1 MRVIVVTPPADPVVS
16 WADAKKH
23 LRLSGEAEKGYVEG
37 LIEAATGH
45 LAGVDGFLGRSLG
58 AQVLE
63 LRHDACAIR
72 DSVRLRYGP
81 VIELVSVQYRDA
93 NGDLHTVDNVEFE
106 LLGNDLVAAG
116 SAFAWK
122 GNAYHR
128 EAVRVRYRAG
138 YEDGIPAPL
147 RTAILLMVGDLY
159 RNRETV
165 AAVEMHKVPMS
176 ATVEALLQPFRVYG

>member
-1 MRVIVVTPPADPVVS
+1 MRVLVVTPPAAPVVS

-23 LRLSGEAEKGYVEG
+23 LRLSADTEKSYVEG

-58 AQVLE
+58 VQVLE
-63 LRHDACAIR
+63 MRHDACAIR
-72 DSVRLRYGP
+72 DVVRLRYGP

-93 NGDLHTVDNVEFE
+93 DGDLHTVDNAEFE
-106 LLGNDLVAAG
+106 LVGSDLVPAG
-116 SAFAWK
+116 SAFAWA

-138 YEDGIPAPL
+138 YEGGIPAPL
-147 RTAILLMVGDLY
+147 RTSILLMVGDLY

-165 AAVEMHKVPMS
+165 SAVEMRKVPMS
-176 ATVEALLQPFRVYG
+176 ATVDALLQPFRIFI

>member
-1 MRVIVVTPPADPVVS
+1 MRVIVVTPPAAPVVG

-23 LRLSGEAEKGYVEG
+23 LRLSGEVEKAYVEG

-45 LAGVDGFLGRSLG
+45 LAGVDGLLGRSLG

-63 LRHDACAIR
+63 LRQDACAIR
-72 DSVRLRYGP
+72 DRVRLRYGP
-81 VIELVSVQYRDA
+81 VIELVSVQYRDT
-93 NGDLHTVDNVEFE
+93 NGDLHTADNTEFE
-106 LLGNDLVAAG
+106 LVGSDLVAAG
-116 SAFAWK
+116 AAFAWE
-122 GNAYHR
+122 GDAYHR
-128 EAVRVRYRAG
+128 EAIRVRYRAG

-165 AAVEMHKVPMS
+165 TAVEMHKVPMS
-176 ATVEALLQPFRVYG
+176 ATVDALLQPFRIFI